1 MVGAVNSAIAVG
13 YYMRV
18 MREMW
23 MRPVPD
29 GDTTTITTPPP
40 IWPALGITA
49 VATLVLGVFP
59 GLVLRFG
66 DLQDL
71 TGALGG

>member
-1 MVGAVNSAIAVG
+1 
-13 YYMRV
+13 MRV
-18 MREMW
+18 MW
-23 MRPVPD
+23 MDEVPD
-29 GDTTTITTPPP
+29 GDETPIATPSP
-40 IWPALGITA
+40 IAAALGITA
-49 VATLVLGVFP
+49 AGTIVLGVLP

>member
-1 MVGAVNSAIAVG
+1 VLA
-13 YYMRV
+13 
-18 MREMW
+18 
-23 MRPVPD
+23 
-29 GDTTTITTPPP
+29 
-40 IWPALGITA
+40 ALGITA
-49 VATLVLGVFP
+49 AGTLLLGVLP